1 MQLIDQIN
9 EKLENNCFT
18 LGVFI
23 DLSKAFDTANHQILI
38 SKLKNYGLKGKNLRR
53 YDTIKTLR

>member
-23 DLSKAFDTANHQILI
+23 DLAFDTANHQILI